1 MINSKNKFKIA
12 AYIDENK
19 ENIIEK
25 YKQGM
30 PINALSELYGVSKNM
45 LYLRLV
51 KWGVTLRRY
60 KGARQRKD
68 DRPTARKHYKRQV
81 SEALLAQRA
90 INTKINDDEEKGIK
104 YVNFEHSTEDQKL
117 VEHLLMLPII
127 G

>member
-68 DRPTARKHYKRQV
+68 DRPTARKHYKRAF
-81 SEALLAQRA
+81 SKAFLARQKE
-90 INTKINDDEEKGIK
+90 NTRVNNERIK
-104 YVNFEHSTEDQKL
+104 YIKFEHTTADQKL
-117 VEHLLMLPII
+117 IDNLLTLPII